1 MIATVSG
8 TVAIIAILCYV
19 VYPKSVIR
27 TELCY
32 FFPNYIITV
41 LFWRLAATEI
51 SP

>member
-32 FFPNYIITV
+32 FFPNYI
-41 LFWRLAATEI
+41 LKSRH
-51 SP
+51 SPLCLRFH